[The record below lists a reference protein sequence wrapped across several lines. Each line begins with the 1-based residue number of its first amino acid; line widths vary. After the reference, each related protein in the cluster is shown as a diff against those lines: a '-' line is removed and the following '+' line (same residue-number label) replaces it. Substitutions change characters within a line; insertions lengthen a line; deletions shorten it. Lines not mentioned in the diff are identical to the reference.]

1 MPGAPDRLYA
11 KCNEAAWLA
20 APSFCKIAHVSGE
33 DEVRRLKMLV
43 HFKVGR

>member
-1 MPGAPDRLYA
+1 LYA
-11 KCNEAAWLA
+11 KCNEAASVGGLVILQ
-20 APSFCKIAHVSGE
+20 IAHVSGE